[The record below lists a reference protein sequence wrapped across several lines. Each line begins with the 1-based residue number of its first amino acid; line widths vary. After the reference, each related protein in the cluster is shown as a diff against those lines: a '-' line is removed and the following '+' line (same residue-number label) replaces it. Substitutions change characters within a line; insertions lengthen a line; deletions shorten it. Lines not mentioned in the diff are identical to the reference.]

1 MEEIKTMIIQDELE
15 KYKEIVEQNKNN
27 LEYMKEIYDYI
38 NNELYNKIIDEEKFI
53 YLHEIIIKNNNL
65 DMIENIKKYKLE
77 NYNKVYKYCLIYFL
91 KNKQETNINK
101 KVKILKNIKKYN
113 QINDNIIYLKKDI
126 EDINRYLFSFRN
138 KFFKKIDIDG
148 EIEKNNK
155 YEIHVIYQKE
165 EIINRLKIL
174 VKKFGIKFM
183 ISLKIE
189 IKMLTEI
196 EDYDFDKLLIYY
208 DNVIIKLNIFFEKLM
223 NNLNDYNNISNI
235 YTKIITGQMLI
246 NISRYERE
254 FEEKY

>member
-53 YLHEIIIKNNNL
+53 YLHGIIIKDNNL

-101 KVKILKNIKKYN
+101 KVKILKYIKRYN
-113 QINDNIIYLKKDI
+113 QINDNILYLKKDI

-138 KFFKKIDIDG
+138 KFFKKIGIDG